1 MEKNSDPLETLI
13 EFAWACGADR
23 FWVNNAKDE
32 LKKLKEKNKEWA
44 IETFKA
50 NTFAVEQTK
59 EYLAISAKMQK
70 LKDSIASPVTKTVY
84 PRDLA
89 AVLVKA
95 DASVQVLPVSSKACV
110 AIPKQADSSDW
121 IVIRSLESS
130 KAIWQPA
137 PIS

>member
-70 LKDSIASPVTKTVY
+70 LKDSIASPVAWAKTNAQGDLYDLRLQNNPYDDQTK
-84 PRDLA
+84 
-89 AVLVKA
+89 
-95 DASVQVLPVSSKACV
+95 
-110 AIPKQADSSDW
+110 
-121 IVIRSLESS
+121 IVPLYRINTNE
-130 KAIWQPA
+130 
-137 PIS
+137 